1 MTHYYTTKS
10 TLNDGKEMC
19 SYTGTFNEN
28 TNVNSKYTEWSLLNP
43 DVHRKEHIVDED
55 VNPFCKTSDY
65 INGYNTNFTDNPD
78 GSTTYTQ
85 GTNEYKIYSVGEE
98 YKESQG
104 DLPGPYLD
112 ELYVMQRSK
121 FRPGTVYSWYR
132 NNTAKNRTVRLTDK
146 HKCIIDKAMTTI
158 SSDGSKPYISYN
170 YNNYI
175 IIIKDISKIDGTKKQ
190 LLEYNPC
197 YTEGDSIDAYD
208 IISDKNEIVKSKS
221 QLNDSYANNI
231 ENNSYNLNKLNHK
244 LSLINSNIKVQ
255 QDNYKLKNRATV
267 ILIFFIFVII
277 VGGIVGVVAY
287 SYYYKKQ
294 TLKMGD
300 FTNKFNNTFSNAI
313 NNSTN
318 FMSNIVIN
326 NKNLNNNSNLHN
338 NSNLL

>member
-1 MTHYYTTKS
+1 MTITYYSDNYTPIS
-10 TLNDGKEMC
+10 GDNIIPC
-19 SYTGTFNEN
+19 SYTKNDTSVLASLNIDSLTNNNAITYDCSNDNSNNDTDTNFIKVQEGEN
-28 TNVNSKYTEWSLLNP
+28 FYYKYTGSNINNITHHTYNGSIGELNYTYKYIYIFDVTEVLNSSGSLNKL
-43 DVHRKEHIVDED
+43 K
-55 VNPFCKTSDY
+55 
-65 INGYNTNFTDNPD
+65 INGYYDTIHKSHNF
-78 GSTTYTQ
+78 
-85 GTNEYKIYSVGEE
+85 
-98 YKESQG
+98 
-104 DLPGPYLD
+104 
-112 ELYVMQRSK
+112 
-121 FRPGTVYSWYR
+121 
-132 NNTAKNRTVRLTDK
+132 RLSNK
-146 HKCIIDKAMTTI
+146 HKCIIKNGTFTQ
-158 SSDGSKPYISYN
+158 DGE
-170 YNNYI
+170 YNNKYI
-175 IIIKDISKIDGTKKQ
+175 IDGISTRDESNHV
-190 LLEYNPC
+190 LLNYIRCN
-197 YTEGDSIDAYD
+197 TIGRDIDAYD

-244 LSLINSNIKVQ
+244 LSLINSTIKVQ

-294 TLKMGD
+294 TLKIGD

>member
-1 MTHYYTTKS
+1 MIHYYTTKS

-19 SYTGTFNEN
+19 SYTGTFNDN

-43 DVHRKEHIVDED
+43 DVHGNEHIVDED
-55 VNPFCKTSDY
+55 VNPLCKTSDY

-98 YKESQG
+98 YKESQD

-112 ELYVMQRSK
+112 GLYVILMSK
-121 FRPGTVYSWYR
+121 YIPGTVYSSTR
-132 NNTAKNRTVRLTDK
+132 NNTVKRTVRLTDK
-146 HKCIIDKAMTTI
+146 HKCIIDKAMT
-158 SSDGSKPYISYN
+158 SPDNYISHN
-170 YNNYI
+170 SRNYI
-175 IIIKDISKIDGTKKQ
+175 LIKDISKVQDIDSSSDQQ

-197 YTEGDSIDAYD
+197 YTEGDSIDAYN

-244 LSLINSNIKVQ
+244 LSLINSTIKVQ